1 MEENTSRSLFI
12 WRRSKAIMRSEHKR
26 LVVNSKYIVVL
37 VGVSARRVRVGVGVI
52 GVSKRVVL
60 GYL

>member
-1 MEENTSRSLFI
+1 
-12 WRRSKAIMRSEHKR
+12 MRSEHKR